1 MQTLTDAA
9 AALRRRETTALALT
23 EAAIARHEE
32 TRALNA
38 FITFDGD
45 TARETARAL
54 DADAARGHWRGPLHG
69 LPISVK
75 DLIDVRGLPTTAGSR
90 VLPGTPA
97 ADDAPC
103 VRKLRDAGAVLIGKT
118 NLHEFA
124 FGTTSED
131 SAFGPVRHPRD
142 RSRMAGGS
150 SGGSAAAV
158 AAGVGLGSVGTD
170 TGGSIRIPAAVCGLV
185 GLKPTYGEIS
195 ATGVVPLSLSFD
207 HVGPITRTVADAVL
221 LWSVMRDAGAVDLP
235 DAPRAPRLGV
245 PREYFFDLLQDEV
258 RGAWAS
264 AVRRLEHAGVDIV
277 PVSIPNAA
285 STPDA
290 YVPVVFYES
299 YAWHRDHLLHA
310 RDRYTPAVG
319 ERLAM
324 GADVTKDEYERARAI
339 GARLADEVDAALA
352 GVDALA
358 LPTMAVIAPP
368 LGTSEIAFGDT
379 RVPVRSVML
388 RLTQLFDIS
397 GHPAITLPMSHDLLP
412 TGLQLVGRRNETA
425 ALLALAA
432 ALEPQILARR

>member
-131 SAFGPVRHPRD
+131 SA
-142 RSRMAGGS
+142 S
-150 SGGSAAAV
+150 
-158 AAGVGLGSVGTD
+158 
-170 TGGSIRIPAAVCGLV
+170 
-185 GLKPTYGEIS
+185 
-195 ATGVVPLSLSFD
+195 
-207 HVGPITRTVADAVL
+207 
-221 LWSVMRDAGAVDLP
+221 
-235 DAPRAPRLGV
+235 
-245 PREYFFDLLQDEV
+245 
-258 RGAWAS
+258 
-264 AVRRLEHAGVDIV
+264 
-277 PVSIPNAA
+277 
-285 STPDA
+285 
-290 YVPVVFYES
+290 
-299 YAWHRDHLLHA
+299 
-310 RDRYTPAVG
+310 
-319 ERLAM
+319 
-324 GADVTKDEYERARAI
+324 
-339 GARLADEVDAALA
+339 
-352 GVDALA
+352 
-358 LPTMAVIAPP
+358 
-368 LGTSEIAFGDT
+368 
-379 RVPVRSVML
+379 
-388 RLTQLFDIS
+388 
-397 GHPAITLPMSHDLLP
+397 
-412 TGLQLVGRRNETA
+412 
-425 ALLALAA
+425 
-432 ALEPQILARR
+432 